1 MKPILEAFFNL
12 RKSLLNN
19 NFDPENFTFVIKDR
33 DGLFRFTLKQEIPVV
48 GYETDKLMGFKITFI
63 DKD

>member
-12 RKSLLNN
+12 RKSLLKNN
-19 NFDPENFTFVIKDR
+19 LDPENFTFVIKDR
-33 DGLFRFTLKQEIPVV
+33 GGLFRFTLKQEIDVI
-48 GYETDKLMGFKITFI
+48 GYEIDKLMGFNITFT